1 MRNSTIRWL
10 TPAALALLLVASGCE
25 TSPTQVN
32 EDMAALQSL
41 IEAEVDYFTADL
53 FSGQGATDP
62 TTPAKVLAD
71 IVPWRYGRQILGVE
85 RDISIDIDNTTQP
98 ATAEVT
104 WTAEI
109 TGAFHVIDTQANA
122 YSKDYIDN
130 LIRYATFERRGGTN
144 TQHRGWRMTSV
155 SGTEI
160 VSEGATVGIASVNM
174 TSTDGVD
181 TTFTNVSELKERD
194 LLLVFTPLD
203 TVTLTVTTG
212 NTDDIVLLHY
222 PAWMASHNTRHF
234 ARRRLINNGDGTY
247 TGHWVTR
254 GLVWRNRQ
262 LRNPPRHI
270 TIDVLSHGTVF
281 TDDQPYDSVAW
292 GFVYRVQP

>member
-10 TPAALALLLVASGCE
+10 TPAALALLLVASGCD

-32 EDMAALQSL
+32 EDLAALQSL
-41 IEAEVDYFTADL
+41 IEAEADYFTADL
-53 FSGQGATDP
+53 FSGQGAEDP

-71 IVPWRYGRQILGVE
+71 ILPWRYGRQILGIE

-98 ATAEVT
+98 ATAAVT

-109 TGAFHVIDTQANA
+109 TGVFHVIDTQANT

-130 LIRYATFERRGGTN
+130 LIRFATFERRGSTN

-155 SGTEI
+155 SGTEMES
-160 VSEGATVGIASVNM
+160 VGATVEIASINM
-174 TSTDGVD
+174 TSTNGVD

-194 LLLVFTPLD
+194 LLLVFAPLD

-212 NTDDIVLLHY
+212 NTDDVVLLHY
-222 PAWMASHNTRHF
+222 PAWIAGHNMRHF
-234 ARRRLINNGDGTY
+234 VRRRLINNGDGTY

-254 GLVWRNRQ
+254 GLVWRHGQ

-270 TIDVLSHGTVF
+270 TVDVLSHGTVF